1 MLMSLQG
8 YLLLYFSSKDINFR
22 NMNVGKMLD
31 YMEFWIVVSEP
42 RFTLVK
48 L

>member
-8 YLLLYFSSKDINFR
+8 YFLLYFISKDINFR

-31 YMEFWIVVSEP
+31 YMKFQIIAED
-42 RFTLVK
+42 
-48 L
+48 